1 MAYGLTQSADL
12 EAGSSQYFSR
22 ADTASLSLTGD
33 FTLEGWVK
41 FESLPGTDTKMQFI
55 SKWTGGATNDRTY
68 QFYLRDSASV
78 LQLVVFT
85 SSDGAGTIT
94 DLETVDWT
102 PSTGVWYHI
111 AVSAD
116 LGVTSTY
123 KFYVDGAQQGTDQTG
138 LVPSMADT
146 TAPFYLGVNGN
157 ATDSFFD
164 GRMSLWRVWS
174 SIRTGTE
181 INDNKCNVFG
191 GATSNMQAEW
201 SLDNVVTDAS
211 GNANTLTNVNTV
223 TFGADVPS
231 TCASAG
237 GDARDARKFLLMGV
251 G

>member
-1 MAYGLTQSADL
+1 MAYGLTQTADL

-41 FESLPGTDTKMQFI
+41 FESLPSSGTKMEFI
-55 SKWTGGATNDRTY
+55 SKWTGGGVDDRAY
-68 QFYLRDSASV
+68 QFYLNNPSGTTELTV
-78 LQLVVFT
+78 L
-85 SSDGAGTIT
+85 A
-94 DLETVDWT
+94 TVDGTGAILDNEVVAWT
-102 PSTGVWYHI
+102 PTTGVWYHI

-123 KFYVDGAQQGTDQTG
+123 KFYVDGVQQGADQTG
-138 LVPSMADT
+138 VVTSMTDT

-157 ATDSFFD
+157 TTDSFFD

-174 SIRTGTE
+174 VVRTVTE
-181 INDNKCNVFG
+181 ISTNMCNVFG
-191 GATSNMQAEW
+191 GATTNMVAEW
-201 SLDNVVTDAS
+201 SLDNVLTDAS

-223 TFGADVPS
+223 TFSADVPS
-231 TCASAG
+231 TCASAV
-237 GDARDARKFLLMGV
+237 ASAFFPRMPLLNV